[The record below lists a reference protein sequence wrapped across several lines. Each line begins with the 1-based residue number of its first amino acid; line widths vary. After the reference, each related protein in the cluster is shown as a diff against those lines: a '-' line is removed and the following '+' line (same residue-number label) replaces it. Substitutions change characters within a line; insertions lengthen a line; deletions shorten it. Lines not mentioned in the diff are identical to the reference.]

1 MSQKKMMDLIICG
14 GCNAKIGPGNLGELL
29 KGLPKQESGD
39 LLVGFESSDDAAVV
53 KLSDELAL
61 VQTLDFFPAMV
72 SDPYLFGKI
81 AAANA
86 LSDVYAMG
94 GEVISALNIV
104 CFPEQD
110 DVAILG
116 EILRGGAEK
125 VAEAGGILA
134 GGHSIHDSQA
144 KYGLSVTGKVH
155 PERIWMNNA
164 PQVGD
169 CLVLTKPLGVGIVTT
184 GYSVGEIC
192 EESFAKATASMEMLN
207 KYAADVAKKFTIHS
221 CTDVTGFGLLGH
233 LAEMLDRKLSAE
245 IDMLGA
251 AILHGAYEGAKEFLI
266 TAGGQR
272 NRNHLEGQVDFR
284 FDDFAL
290 EEILFD
296 PQTSGGLLFS
306 VPEAEIADFMNALT
320 EVTIEASF
328 IGRITEKQE
337 FSVIVG
343 KSAAK

>member
-1 MSQKKMMDLIICG
+1 MAMMLEHKESKKMVICG
-14 GCNAKIGPGNLGELL
+14 GCNAKIGAGVLSSIIS
-29 KGLPKQESGD
+29 KLPREEHED
-39 LLVGFESSDDAAVV
+39 LLVGFESSDDGAVI
-53 KLSDELAL
+53 KISDDLAL

-104 CFPEQD
+104 CFPESED
-110 DVAILG
+110 IHILE

-134 GGHSIHDSQA
+134 GGHSIHDSLT
-144 KYGLSVTGKVH
+144 KYGLSVTGKVE
-155 PERIWMNNA
+155 PSKILKNNGCKE
-164 PQVGD
+164 GD
-169 CLVLTKPLGVGIVTT
+169 VLILTKPLGVGIIATA
-184 GYSVGEIC
+184 YSVGEVS
-192 EESFAKATASMEMLN
+192 EEAFFKAVCSMETLN
-207 KYAADVAKKFTIHS
+207 KYAAEIAKDFSVHS

-233 LAEMLDRKLSAE
+233 LSEMLDGKYTAE
-245 IDMLGA
+245 IYSGSIP
-251 AILHGAYEGAKEFLI
+251 ILPEAYQCAQEFLM

-272 NRNHLEGQVDFR
+272 NRNHLAKDAKFMN
-284 FDDFAL
+284 DDFAM

-306 VPEAEIADFMNALT
+306 VPEDESDAFLEKLNQLEI
-320 EVTIEASF
+320 
-328 IGRITEKQE
+328 
-337 FSVIVG
+337 
-343 KSAAK
+343 KSACIGKVVRRREFGIIVK

>member
-1 MSQKKMMDLIICG
+1 MSKKDLIICG
-14 GCNAKIGPGNLGELL
+14 GCNAKIGPGNLSKLL
-29 KGLPKQESGD
+29 NNLPKQQNEQ
-39 LLVGFESSDDAAVV
+39 LLVGFDSSDDAAVV
-53 KLSDELAL
+53 QLSEDLAL

-110 DVAILG
+110 DLAILG

-125 VAEAGGILA
+125 VAEAGAILA
-134 GGHSIHDSQA
+134 GGHSIHDAQA

-155 PERIWMNNA
+155 PKRIWQNNA
-164 PQVGD
+164 PQNGD
-169 CLVLTKPLGVGIVTT
+169 CLVLTKALGVGIVTT
-184 GYSVGEIC
+184 GYSVGEIG
-192 EESFAKATASMEMLN
+192 EEAFTKAVASMEMLN
-207 KYAADVAKKFTIHS
+207 KTAAEVAKTFTVHS

-233 LAEMLDRKLSAE
+233 LSEMLNGKLSAE
-245 IDMLGA
+245 LNVKNIPVLP
-251 AILHGAYEGAKEFLI
+251 GAYDGAKEFLI

-272 NRNHLEGQVDFR
+272 NRNHLAGKVTFT
-284 FDDFAL
+284 FDDFAF
-290 EEILFD
+290 EELMFD

-306 VPEAEIADFMNALT
+306 VPEAELEAFLADLEKNA
-320 EVTIEASF
+320 VTASF
-328 IGRITEKQE
+328 IGRITGKQAFE
-337 FSVIVG
+337 IIVND
-343 KSAAK
+343 